1 MGTPLPVGVT
11 AAGGQKKRS
20 VPERHCRVT
29 CHSLIYFAYLV
40 KKFNLKILTP
50 PLPGGQPAKILPSTH
65 APKDDKCR
73 SRAQISQ
80 NI

>member
-11 AAGGQKKRS
+11 PAGGQKKRPI
-20 VPERHCRVT
+20 PERRRRVT

-50 PLPGGQPAKILPSTH
+50 PWPGVQPAKILPSTH
-65 APKDDKCR
+65 APKDD
-73 SRAQISQ
+73 
-80 NI
+80 